1 MSWCGVSWRRVVSC
15 LGVVCCRVLSC
26 LGVVCCRV
34 VVSCGVSRRIVSFCI
49 ETDPQFLSQ
58 VTNFSVSAFR
68 F

>member
-1 MSWCGVSWRRVVSC
+1 MSWCGVSWRRVVSWC
-15 LGVVCCRVLSC
+15 GVLS
-26 LGVVCCRV
+26 CRV

-68 F
+68 FKYLLAI